1 MSLTP
6 SDRVA
11 GHQPASFERAGRQGW
26 LRWLWSRREGRLEN
40 IRRLML
46 AQLGSVANADRRAG
60 LAVKIKSAGD
70 SETLWALRGE
80 WMQALAETQG
90 LLLARQRL
98 SDVSFMF
105 AGMLDR
111 EQHAR
116 TGLEVLQADAPRGLV
131 RSAAQMRADH

>member
-1 MSLTP
+1 VSFTP
-6 SDRVA
+6 SDSVA
-11 GHQPASFERAGRQGW
+11 GHRPASFERAGRQGW
-26 LRWLWSRREGRLEN
+26 LRWLWSRREGRLED

-46 AQLGSVANADRRAG
+46 AQLGSVPDADRRAG
-60 LAVKIKSAGD
+60 LAVSIKSAGD
-70 SETLWALRGE
+70 SESLWALRGE

-90 LLLARQRL
+90 VLLARQRL

-116 TGLEVLQADAPRGLV
+116 NGLEVLQSDAPRGLV

>member
-1 MSLTP
+1 MSLMP
-6 SDRVA
+6 SDIA
-11 GHQPASFERAGRQGW
+11 SGHQPASFERAGRQGW

-46 AQLGSVANADRRAG
+46 AQLGSVADADRRAG

-70 SETLWALRGE
+70 SEALWALRGE
-80 WMQALAETQG
+80 WMQALSETQG

-116 TGLEVLQADAPRGLV
+116 TGLEALRSDVPRGLV